1 MSQFEYIMDDMK
13 SSLKLSFENKQL
25 FYPAIAANIAYIV
38 IAISLMVLIFISIF
52 SVAFTAA
59 ASTSDSAATNIL
71 GMSALII
78 VLTVIGVILTSLA
91 FLIIEV
97 GSIQLIIDVLDG
109 KPVTR
114 ASFIEGVK
122 TYVVKI
128 FFTNIALSL
137 IYILGFV
144 ILLAPLILYTVTV
157 GVLTFGYGMLLLTL
171 VFQSLLGYW
180 VLILMN
186 DGGGCFESIGK
197 NIRFGRAHLKPMLFI
212 FFVYNLF
219 AANFVYQSGLS
230 ATGLIVVLVTY
241 SVGIYFRMVLIKT
254 YRRLNKSL

>member
-25 FYPAIAANIAYIV
+25 FYPAIAANIAFMVVGI
-38 IAISLMVLIFISIF
+38 IAIILIFVGIF
-52 SVAFTAA
+52 SFIFTVS
-59 ASTSDSAATNIL
+59 ASTFETAGTNIL
-71 GMSALII
+71 GMSLFLF
-78 VLTVIGVILTSLA
+78 VLTVIAIVVTSLI
-91 FLIIEV
+91 FLVIEI
-97 GSIQLIIDVLDG
+97 GSIQLIINVLDG
-109 KPVTR
+109 KPVTK
-114 ASFIEGVK
+114 AAFFEGVK

-128 FFTNIALSL
+128 FFTNIALSF
-137 IYILGFV
+137 IYILGFI
-144 ILLAPLILYTVTV
+144 ILLAPLIIYTVVV

-197 NIRFGRAHLKPMLFI
+197 NIRFGRAHLKPLLFI
-212 FFVYNLF
+212 FFIYNLF

-230 ATGLIVVLVTY
+230 ATGIIVVFVTT
-241 SVGIYFRMVLIKT
+241 SVGIYFKMVLIKT
-254 YRRLNKSL
+254 YRRLKLT